1 MTAETIVKIDGSY
14 GEGGGQILRTALTL
28 SALTGRPLEIF
39 NVRVGRKEP
48 GLKPQHLISARSLA
62 EVTNGRLKH
71 DELNSPILRFF
82 PGRIKHGTY
91 SFDVSSIKASAGATG
106 LIFQTLAPVLSF
118 ANKPSDIV
126 IIGGTH
132 VPWSPSANY
141 LQEIFIPAITKM
153 GIDINIAIPKFG
165 FYPIGGGE
173 IDIAIKPCARPLT
186 SVHIVERGKN
196 KKLTIISAVANLPL
210 SIAERQRDRALKR
223 ISNYELQI
231 TNFKMQIQSEIKE
244 VPSSGR
250 GTFLFIMAEFENVRS
265 GFIGLGAIG
274 KRAEKVADEAVEAL
288 LQYLNGNGALDPH
301 LADQIVLYAALAQ
314 GQSMFTTTRITNH
327 LLSNIWIIE
336 QFLPV
341 KFEVKGIYGD
351 KGTISVKG
359 IGYA

>member
-1 MTAETIVKIDGSY
+1 MAAEPIVKIDGSY

-39 NVRVGRKEP
+39 NVRVGRKEA

-62 EVTNGRLKH
+62 EVTSGRLQY
-71 DELNSPILRFF
+71 DELNSSILRFF

-91 SFDVSSIKASAGATG
+91 SFDVSSVKASAGATG
-106 LIFQTLAPVLSF
+106 LIFQTLAPALSF

-132 VPWSPSANY
+132 VPWSPPADY
-141 LQEIFIPAITKM
+141 LQEIFLPAIANM
-153 GIDINIAIPKFG
+153 GIDIHIAVPKFG

-173 IDIAIKPCARPLT
+173 IDIAVKPCARPLK
-186 SVHIVERGKN
+186 SVSIVERGKI

-210 SIAERQRDRALKR
+210 SIAERQRERALKR
-223 ISNYELQI
+223 ISNL
-231 TNFKMQIQSEIKE
+231 KMQIQSEIKE
-244 VPSSGR
+244 VASSGR
-250 GTFLFIMAEFENVRS
+250 GTFLFIMAEFENVRV
-265 GFIGLGAIG
+265 GFMGLGAVG
-274 KRAEKVADEAVEAL
+274 KRAEKVADEAVDAL

-327 LLSNIWIIE
+327 LLSNIWVIE

-341 KFEVKGIYGD
+341 KFEVKGVYGD

-359 IGYA
+359 AGYA

>member
-1 MTAETIVKIDGSY
+1 LAAETIVKIDGSY

-39 NVRVGRKEP
+39 NVRIGRKEP

-62 EVTNGRLKH
+62 EVTNGRLQH
-71 DELNSPILRFF
+71 DKLNSPILRFF
-82 PGRIKHGTY
+82 PGRIKYGTY
-91 SFDVSSIKASAGATG
+91 SFDVSSVKASAGSTE
-106 LIFQTLAPVLSF
+106 LIFQTLAPALSF

-132 VPWSPSANY
+132 VPWSPPADY
-141 LQEIFIPAITKM
+141 LQEIFIPSITKM

-173 IDIAIKPCARPLT
+173 IDIAVKPCARPLK
-186 SVHIVERGKN
+186 SVRIVERGKS

-223 ISNYELQI
+223 ISNY
-231 TNFKMQIQSEIKE
+231 KMQIQSEIKE
-244 VPSSGR
+244 VPSSGK
-250 GTFLFIMAEFENVRS
+250 GTFLFIMAEFENVKA

-274 KRAEKVADEAVEAL
+274 KRAEKVADEAVDAL

-314 GQSMFTTTRITNH
+314 GQSIFTTTRITNH
-327 LLSNIWIIE
+327 LLSNIWVIE

-359 IGYA
+359 AGYT

>member
-1 MTAETIVKIDGSY
+1 MAAETIVKIDGSY

-39 NVRVGRKEP
+39 NVRIGRKEP

-62 EVTNGRLKH
+62 EVTNGRLQH
-71 DELNSPILRFF
+71 DKLNSPILRFF

-132 VPWSPSANY
+132 VPWSPPADY
-141 LQEIFIPAITKM
+141 LQEIFLPAITKM

-173 IDIAIKPCARPLT
+173 IDIAVKPCARPLT
-186 SVHIVERGKN
+186 SVRIVERGKN
-196 KKLTIISAVANLPL
+196 KKLTIISAIANLPS

-223 ISNYELQI
+223 ISNY
-231 TNFKMQIQSEIKE
+231 KMQIQSEIKE
-244 VPSSGR
+244 VPSSGK
-250 GTFLFIMAEFENVRS
+250 GTFLFIMAEFENVKA

-274 KRAEKVADEAVEAL
+274 KRAEKVADEAVDAL

-327 LLSNIWIIE
+327 LLSNIWVIE

>member
-1 MTAETIVKIDGSY
+1 LAAETIVKIDGSY

-28 SALTGRPLEIF
+28 SALTGRPLEVF
-39 NVRVGRKEP
+39 NVRIGRKEP

-62 EVTNGRLKH
+62 EVTRGRLQH
-71 DELNSPILRFF
+71 DELNSSILRFF

-91 SFDVSSIKASAGATG
+91 SFDVSSVKASAGATG
-106 LIFQTLAPVLSF
+106 LIFQTLAPALSF
-118 ANKPSDIV
+118 ANESSDIV

-132 VPWSPSANY
+132 VPWSPPADY
-141 LQEIFIPAITKM
+141 LQEIFIPAIANM
-153 GIDINIAIPKFG
+153 GVDIHIAIPKFG

-173 IDIAIKPCARPLT
+173 IDIAVKPCARPLK
-186 SVHIVERGKN
+186 SVRIVERGKS

-223 ISNYELQI
+223 ISN
-231 TNFKMQIQSEIKE
+231 FKMQIQSEIKE
-244 VPSSGR
+244 VPSSGK
-250 GTFLFIMAEFENVRS
+250 GTFLFIMAEFENVKA

-274 KRAEKVADEAVEAL
+274 KRAEKVADEAVDAL

-327 LLSNIWIIE
+327 LLSNIWVIE

-341 KFEVKGIYGD
+341 KFEIKGVYGD

-359 IGYA
+359 AGYT